1 MKVAKSVLLGSTVG
15 LIVLSGAEAADLP
28 AKAKAVEY
36 VKVCSLYGAGFY
48 YIPGT
53 DTCIKIGGF
62 LRADLVVNSNSV
74 YSGNTS
80 GAGGAGNRFSNAFT
94 SRSRTDLS
102 IDTRTATEYGL
113 VRTYSTLT
121 FIWTGDTYAGT
132 GTGGTV
138 YSLNP
143 GTTTR

>member
-1 MKVAKSVLLGSTVG
+1 MAGS
-15 LIVLSGAEAADLP
+15 
-28 AKAKAVEY
+28 
-36 VKVCSLYGAGFY
+36 
-48 YIPGT
+48 
-53 DTCIKIGGF
+53 DTWIKIGGF

-74 YSGNTS
+74 YRGNTS

-94 SRSRTDLS
+94 SRSRTELS

-143 GTTTR
+143 GTTNGTAPGNGSSGGSGLGTLGVYYAFIQFAGFTM